1 LRNPA
6 NKQRKKHNADE
17 NITSMAEVRIN
28 PKRVNMQAVFYP
40 DTLGLGGKYEELG
53 GG

>member
-1 LRNPA
+1 MLAQSIIGDYGDKKGDEINDQMMSKTKRLEVLRP
-6 NKQRKKHNADE
+6 
-17 NITSMAEVRIN
+17 
-28 PKRVNMQAVFYP
+28 VFYP